1 MKYDPIKLYNDS
13 KLPVFIRN
21 AEFDKQ
27 VPVSEIELWKKGL
40 DKNEN
45 DSIEEVKGANHMMQP
60 SDGKTKLANLITDEY
75 QKDAPIVSS
84 VIDDIAA
91 WIEKITK

>member
-1 MKYDPIKLYNDS
+1 
-13 KLPVFIRN
+13 
-21 AEFDKQ
+21 
-27 VPVSEIELWKKGL
+27 
-40 DKNEN
+40 
-45 DSIEEVKGANHMMQP
+45 MMQP

-84 VIDDIAA
+84 VIDDIST